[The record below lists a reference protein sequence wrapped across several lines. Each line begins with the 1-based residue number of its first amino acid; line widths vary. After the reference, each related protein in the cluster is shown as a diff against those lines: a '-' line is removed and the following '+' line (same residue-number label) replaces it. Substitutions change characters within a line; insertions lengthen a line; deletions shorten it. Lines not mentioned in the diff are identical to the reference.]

1 MVNIVVKQ
9 ENPHD
14 AVCTQLIHDLSAELG
29 ERYGDDGTAFFSLDD
44 VTVTRSCFVVAWSGN
59 TPVGCGAVRP
69 LADDIVEIKR
79 VFVKSDFRG
88 QGISRIIMAK
98 LETLAREFAY
108 KHIRLETGTKQ
119 PEAIKLYES
128 SGYTRIDRFPP
139 YDTDPLS
146 VCYEK
151 HLTS

>member
-14 AVCTQLIHDLSAELG
+14 AVCIQLIHDLSAELG
-29 ERYGDDGTAFFSLDD
+29 ERYGDDGTAFFNLDD
-44 VTVTRSCFVVAWSGN
+44 VMVSRACFVVAWSGN
-59 TPVGCGAVRP
+59 IPVGCGALRP
-69 LADDIVEIKR
+69 LSDDIVEIKR

-88 QGISRIIMAK
+88 QGISRVIMAT
-98 LETLAREFAY
+98 LETLATEFEY
-108 KHIRLETGTKQ
+108 TSIRLETGTKQ

-128 SGYTRIDRFPP
+128 SGYTQVDPFPP

-146 VCYEK
+146 ICYEK
-151 HLTS
+151 HLTI